1 MIDYAVRKSMVVL
14 AMGLTKCGSIYCGT
28 CAIWLLGMLGYY
40 TRNVVNVK
48 IPRAM
53 ICDLSFRHELTTQL
67 IGGYSSRKKVTSLNP
82 NLKTTAIDNMGTHE
96 YVRMNCKRPKRCVA
110 HRQYQPNLK
119 A

>member
-1 MIDYAVRKSMVVL
+1 MNMPSAAFSYSKNYSAVDRYDRLCSKKSMVVL

-53 ICDLSFRHELTTQL
+53 IICLSGMSSLHNLLGAIHHE
-67 IGGYSSRKKVTSLNP
+67 KKL
-82 NLKTTAIDNMGTHE
+82 LH
-96 YVRMNCKRPKRCVA
+96 
-110 HRQYQPNLK
+110 
-119 A
+119 